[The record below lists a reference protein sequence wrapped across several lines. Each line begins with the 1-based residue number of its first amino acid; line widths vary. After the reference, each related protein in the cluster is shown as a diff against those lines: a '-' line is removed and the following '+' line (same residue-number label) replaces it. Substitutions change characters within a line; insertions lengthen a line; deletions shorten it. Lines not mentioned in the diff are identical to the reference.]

1 MRGSRVAIISVLLL
15 GMLIFGGAY
24 YAWITV
30 TDVFQ
35 PVTTVGVGKII
46 PIEIMQGETTA
57 QIADDLVEKGL
68 IRNALAFRTWA
79 RIKGLDTHLEAGVYK
94 HLTTSM
100 TISDIIDQLLLAQPD
115 AIRVVIPEGWRLE
128 QVAQRFAGAGL
139 FKFHAQDFLKY
150 TKHIDQFPD
159 AGKYPLLKSVP
170 TGDSMEGLLF
180 PASYQVVVNA
190 TARDVVNQMLQAT
203 NDTIQRYHLD
213 KQAQQ
218 HHLSVYQMFILASLV
233 EREVVFD
240 QDRPGVASVYWN
252 RVYAPNNG
260 TVGLLQ
266 SDPSVEYARDT
277 EHPPQHYWA
286 DLNDVGSNI
295 AATSPWNT
303 YVNKGFPPT
312 PICGPG
318 LASLQAAAAPP
329 KTNYYYFL
337 GKKDGHIVF
346 ASTYDEFQKDVQQYL
361 H

>member
-79 RIKGLDTHLEAGVYK
+79 RIKGLDTHLEAGIYK

-100 TISDIIDQLLLAQPD
+100 TISDIIDQLLIAQPD

-128 QVAQRFAGAGL
+128 QIAQRFAGAGL

-190 TARDVVNQMLQAT
+190 SARDVVNQMLQAT
-203 NDTIQRYHLD
+203 DDTIQQYHLD

-218 HHLSVYQMFILASLV
+218 HRLSVYQMVILASLV

-240 QDRPGVASVYWN
+240 QDRAGVASVYWN

-295 AATSPWNT
+295 AASSPWNT

>member
-1 MRGSRVAIISVLLL
+1 MRGSRIAIISVLLL

-35 PVTTVGVGKII
+35 PVTTVGIGKIV
-46 PIEIMQGETTA
+46 PVEIMQGETTA
-57 QIADDLVEKGL
+57 QIADNLVAKGL
-68 IRNALAFRTWA
+68 IRNALAFRVWA
-79 RIKGLDTHLEAGVYK
+79 RIKGLDTHLEAGIYK

-100 TISDIIDQLLLAQPD
+100 TISDIIDQLLNAQPD

-128 QVAQRFAGAGL
+128 QIAQRYASSGL
-139 FKFHAQDFLKY
+139 VKFKQQDFLKY

-170 TGDSMEGLLF
+170 AGDSMEGLLF
-180 PASYQVVVNA
+180 PSSYQVPVNA
-190 TARDVVNQMLQAT
+190 TARDVINQMLQAT
-203 NDTIQRYHLD
+203 SDTIQRYHLD

-218 HHLSVYQMFILASLV
+218 HHLTVYQMIILASLV

-240 QDRPGVASVYWN
+240 QDRSGVASVYWN

-260 TVGLLQ
+260 TVGFLE

-277 EHPPQHYWA
+277 EKPPQHYWA

-295 AATSPWNT
+295 AANSAWNT

-312 PICGPG
+312 PICAAG